1 MKRSQFNILSGYLVF
16 LLLLTQASEAQ
27 QMFISSGRLTF
38 EKKTAQLTLF
48 ESIVDEGDNIFIDE
62 LKKSHPKIVTDYYT
76 MDFNTSGSLFRL
88 EKEVP
93 ENKYMLMGTEPN
105 LKNYTSQHFD
115 DSTTTMRLG
124 VFENNYLVKDS
135 LQRYDWK
142 ITGEVREIAGFMCRK
157 AITKIGDSVVV
168 VAFYTDEVLVKG
180 GPFNFNGLPGMILG
194 IAVPRL
200 HMTIFATKLESA
212 NKMPTVNFPLE
223 NKPKFVT
230 RKKIQADIDK
240 GVNDWGKFANLL
252 RWNSIL

>member
-1 MKRSQFNILSGYLVF
+1 MKRNQINIFSKFLVF
-16 LLLLTQASEAQ
+16 LLLLTQANQAQ
-27 QMFISSGRLTF
+27 QMFISSGRLSF
-38 EKKTAQLTLF
+38 EKKTAQLSLF
-48 ESIVDEGDNIFIDE
+48 ESIVDEGENIFIDE

-76 MDFNTSGSLFRL
+76 LDFNAGGSLFKL

-93 ENKYMLMGTEPN
+93 ENKYMLMGTQPDP
-105 LKNYTSQHFD
+105 KNYVAQHFD
-115 DSTTTMRLG
+115 DSSTIMRLG

-135 LQRYDWK
+135 IQSYNWK
-142 ITGEVREIAGFMCRK
+142 MTGEVREIAGFMCRK

-168 VAFYTDEVLVKG
+168 VAFYTDEVLVRG

-200 HMTIFATKLESA
+200 HMTIFATKLELA
-212 NKMPTVNFPLE
+212 NQLNSFNYPVE

-230 RKKIQADIDK
+230 RKKVQSDIDK

>member
-1 MKRSQFNILSGYLVF
+1 
-16 LLLLTQASEAQ
+16 
-27 QMFISSGRLTF
+27 
-38 EKKTAQLTLF
+38 
-48 ESIVDEGDNIFIDE
+48 
-62 LKKSHPKIVTDYYT
+62 
-76 MDFNTSGSLFRL
+76 
-88 EKEVP
+88 
-93 ENKYMLMGTEPN
+93 
-105 LKNYTSQHFD
+105 
-115 DSTTTMRLG
+115 
-124 VFENNYLVKDS
+124 
-135 LQRYDWK
+135 
-142 ITGEVREIAGFMCRK
+142 MCRK

-212 NKMPTVNFPLE
+212 NKMPTINFPQE

-230 RKKIQADIDK
+230 RKKVQADIDK

>member
-16 LLLLTQASEAQ
+16 LLLLTQVSQAQ

-48 ESIVDEGDNIFIDE
+48 ESIVDEADNIFIDE

-76 MDFNTSGSLFRL
+76 MDFNTNGSLFRL

-93 ENKYMLMGTEPN
+93 ENKYMLMGTQPN
-105 LKNYTSQHFD
+105 LKNYVAQHFD
-115 DSTTTMRLG
+115 DSSTTMRLEL
-124 VFENNYLVKDS
+124 FENNYLVKDS
-135 LQRYDWK
+135 MQRYDWK

-200 HMTIFATKLESA
+200 HMTIFATKLELA
-212 NKMPTVNFPLE
+212 NQLNSFNYPVE

-230 RKKIQADIDK
+230 RKKVQSDIDK
-240 GVNDWGKFANLL
+240 GINDWGKFANLL